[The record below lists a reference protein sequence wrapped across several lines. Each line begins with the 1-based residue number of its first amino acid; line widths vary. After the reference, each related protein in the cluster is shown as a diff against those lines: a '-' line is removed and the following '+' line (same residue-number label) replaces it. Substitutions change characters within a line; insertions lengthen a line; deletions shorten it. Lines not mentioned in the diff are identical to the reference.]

1 MKLRIDKLEK
11 KRLEKI
17 HEDMRFMDLENRK
30 RIKIAPEDC
39 CISLQHI
46 NKIYPNDIQ
55 AVFDFSLDIKEKEF
69 IVLVGPSGCG
79 KSTTLRMI
87 AGLEGI
93 TYGDL
98 FISGKY
104 ANDLLPK
111 ERDIS
116 MVFQSYALYP
126 NMSVY
131 ENLAFSLKVR
141 HLSKNEIDERVAN
154 AAKILEIEELL
165 NRKPAALSGGQ
176 RQRVALGRAIV
187 RNSKVFLM
195 DEPLSN
201 LDAKLRVQM
210 RGEIVSLHRRIG
222 ATTVYVTH
230 DQTEAMTMADRIV
243 IMKGGYVQ
251 QIATPKEIYTN
262 PKNLFVATFI
272 GSPAMNVLD
281 TTLVDNNI
289 LFANGYKFSLAKQQR
304 ENISSFYED
313 KVKKLRTEI
322 EEIEKDIEQE
332 KYVLARPN
340 LKKSL
345 DKLEKNRS
353 LKINEF
359 TILKDYLKSETTEER
374 KLDLK
379 AEITRVNEEIDALAK
394 EQEQLM
400 KGSYVPLAG
409 KKLEKVYITDSLLQ
423 IAIATLEARKEE
435 LQQYIDTLNRKEKP
449 LFFGVRSEDF
459 ILSKDKQENGFKIVV
474 DIPELLGNEYHL
486 LFKIGEQNC
495 TAKISSREEISTGQE
510 YYATIDS
517 KRYHIFDPLSEET
530 IL

>member
-1 MKLRIDKLEK
+1 MKLKVNKLEK

-17 HEDMRFMDLENRK
+17 HEDMRLMDLENRK
-30 RIKIAPEDC
+30 RIKVAPEDF

-141 HLSKNEIDERVAN
+141 HLSKSEINERVAN
-154 AAKILEIEELL
+154 ATKILEIEELL
-165 NRKPAALSGGQ
+165 DRKPAALSGGQ

-210 RGEIVSLHRRIG
+210 RGEIVSLHKRIG

-243 IMKGGYVQ
+243 IMKNGYIQ
-251 QIATPKEIYTN
+251 QIDTPKEIYNN

-272 GSPAMNVLD
+272 GSPAMNILE
-281 TTLVDNNI
+281 TTFSDNSI
-289 LFANGYKFSLAKQQR
+289 MFANGYKYSLTKQQM
-304 ENISSFYED
+304 EAITSFYEI
-313 KVKKLRTEI
+313 KVKKLRETV

-332 KYVLARPN
+332 KYILARPQ
-340 LKKSL
+340 LKKFL
-345 DKLEKNRS
+345 DKLEKTRA
-353 LKINEF
+353 LKVNEF
-359 TILKDYLKSETTEER
+359 TILRDYLKAETSEER

-379 AEITRVNEEIDALAK
+379 AEITRVNESIDALTK
-394 EQEQLM
+394 DREQLM
-400 KGSYVPLAG
+400 NGSYIPLAS
-409 KKLEKVYITDSLLQ
+409 KKLEKIYNANSLLQ
-423 IAIATLEARKEE
+423 IAIVTLESKKEE
-435 LQQYIDTLNRKEKP
+435 VQSYIDMLKAKEKKF
-449 LFFGVRSEDF
+449 FFGVRPEDF
-459 ILSKDKQENGFKIVV
+459 ILSKDEKENSFKISV

-486 LFKIGEQNC
+486 LFRIGEQNC
-495 TAKISSREEISTGQE
+495 TAKISSREEILSGQK
-510 YYATIDS
+510 YYATIDN

>member
-1 MKLRIDKLEK
+1 MKPKINKLEK
-11 KRLEKI
+11 KRLTKI

-30 RIKIAPEDC
+30 HIKIAPENC

-55 AVFDFSLDIKEKEF
+55 AVFDLNLDIKEKEF
-69 IVLVGPSGCG
+69 IILVGPSGCG

-87 AGLEGI
+87 AGLEAI

-111 ERDIS
+111 ERNIS

-131 ENLAFSLKVR
+131 ENLAFSLRVR
-141 HLSKNEIDERVAN
+141 HLSKSEIDERVNN

-165 NRKPAALSGGQ
+165 NRKPALLSGGQ

-187 RNSKVFLM
+187 RNAKVFLM

-243 IMKGGYVQ
+243 IMKGGYIQ
-251 QIATPKEIYTN
+251 QIDTPKEIYNN

-272 GSPAMNVLD
+272 GSPAMNILE
-281 TTLVDNNI
+281 TTLSDDTI
-289 LFANGYKFSLAKQQR
+289 LFANGYKHPLTKKQL
-304 ENISSFYED
+304 EIISYFYKE
-313 KVKKLRTEI
+313 KVNKLKATI
-322 EEIEKDIEQE
+322 EEIENDIEQKE
-332 KYVLARPN
+332 YILARPK
-340 LKKSL
+340 LKKAL
-345 DKLEKNRS
+345 GKLEKNRT

-359 TILKDYLKSETTEER
+359 TVIRDALKTETREESIIHLQAETT
-374 KLDLK
+374 
-379 AEITRVNEEIDALAK
+379 RVSGEIDALTR
-394 EQEQLM
+394 EREQLM
-400 KGSYVPLAG
+400 NGSFVPLAS
-409 KKLEKVYITDSLLQ
+409 KKLEKIYNTDALLQ
-423 IAIATLEARKEE
+423 IAIATLESKKEE
-435 LQQYIDTLNRKEKP
+435 IQRYIDVLGAKEKKF
-449 LFFGVRSEDF
+449 LFGVRPEDF
-459 ILSKDKQENGFKIVV
+459 LLTKDEQKDSFKISIN
-474 DIPELLGNEYHL
+474 IPELLGNEYHL
-486 LFKIGEQNC
+486 LFKLGEQNC
-495 TAKISSREEISTGQE
+495 TAKISSREEIVSGQE
-510 YYATIDS
+510 YYATID
-517 KRYHIFDPLSEET
+517 KDRYHIFDPLSEET

>member
-1 MKLRIDKLEK
+1 MKPKINKLEK
-11 KRLEKI
+11 KRLAKI

-30 RIKIAPEDC
+30 HIKIAPEDC
-39 CISLQHI
+39 CISLQYI
-46 NKIYPNDIQ
+46 NKIYSNDIQ
-55 AVFDFSLDIKEKEF
+55 AVFDFNLDIKEKEF

-87 AGLEGI
+87 AGLEAI

-141 HLSKNEIDERVAN
+141 HLSKSEIDERVNN

-165 NRKPAALSGGQ
+165 DRKPLALSGGQ

-187 RNSKVFLM
+187 RNAKVFLM

-243 IMKGGYVQ
+243 IMKGGYIQ
-251 QIATPKEIYTN
+251 QIDTPKEIYNN

-272 GSPAMNVLD
+272 GSPAMNILD
-281 TTLVDNNI
+281 ATLSDSNI
-289 LFANGYKFSLAKQQR
+289 LFANGYKHPLTKKQI
-304 ENISSFYED
+304 EIISSFYEE
-313 KVKKLRTEI
+313 KVNKLKATI
-322 EEIEKDIEQE
+322 EEIEKDIEQK
-332 KYVLARPN
+332 KYILARPK
-340 LKKSL
+340 LKKAL
-345 DKLEKNRS
+345 DKLEKNRT
-353 LKINEF
+353 LKINEL
-359 TILKDYLKSETTEER
+359 IIIRNS
-374 KLDLK
+374 LK
-379 AEITRVNEEIDALAK
+379 AETKEENKLAEIARVSGEIDALTR
-394 EQEQLM
+394 EREQLM
-400 KGSYVPLAG
+400 NGSFVPIAS
-409 KKLEKVYITDSLLQ
+409 KKIEKIYNADSLLQ
-423 IAIATLEARKEE
+423 IAIATLESKKEE
-435 LQQYIDTLNRKEKP
+435 LQKYIDVLGTKEKKF
-449 LFFGVRSEDF
+449 LFGVRPEDF
-459 ILSKDKQENGFKIVV
+459 ILAKSEQKDSIKISVN
-474 DIPELLGNEYHL
+474 IPELLGNEYHL
-486 LFKIGEQNC
+486 LFKFGEQNC
-495 TAKISSREEISTGQE
+495 TAKINSREEVISGQE
-510 YYATIDS
+510 YYATIDN